1 MPIKIK
7 VDEDLPR
14 LAVHVLREHGYDAAN
29 VIEQGMGGWKDPKLW
44 EAIQVEE
51 RFLVTADKGFA
62 NIQKYPPG
70 KHVGVL
76 LLRPDQDGI
85 RPVMDL
91 LNQVLNSYQ
100 LHDLAGTITVA
111 TQRGIRVR
119 KGYNVSV
126 GRAGTSSSSSFFT
139 SCPAVEPCSD
149 CGTFYGQLGKV
160 GRIRVSGVKCYIAG
174 KRNAK
179 SFCITYQ

>member
-76 LLRPDQDGI
+76 LLRPD
-85 RPVMDL
+85 
-91 LNQVLNSYQ
+91 
-100 LHDLAGTITVA
+100 TVA